1 MKNLIQVL
9 HITPHLGGGVG
20 KALSGL
26 VEQAAQVKSP
36 VHHTI
41 ACLEEPEKRIFVDR
55 AKATGCDVVI
65 APAKRELATMVSA
78 ADIVQL
84 EWWNHPATLRS
95 LCSQPFPPMRLLV
108 WSHVSG
114 LHTPVTP
121 PELYRAAH
129 RFLFTSPCSYEAGPV
144 KNLPE
149 EVRNRLGVVNSC
161 GGFSGFPVK
170 EEPEGC
176 DIKAG
181 YIGSLNFSKLHPR
194 YVDFLVAIREPH
206 FTVKMIGDELNKDI
220 LQQQCDRA
228 GRRGLLDFCGFKENV
243 VGELMS
249 INTLIYLL
257 NPEHYG
263 TTENALLET
272 MAMGIV
278 PIVLN
283 NPAERHIVAPMKTGF
298 IIESPQEL
306 ADAIDWIKNNPAQ
319 FKEMGKR
326 AAITTRERFS
336 GKKMESLLTDH
347 YQELLGTDKETVSF
361 IDIFGKE
368 PPDWFLSCQKTPQI
382 FAEDT
387 IGESMLT
394 DLSVH
399 GLIEKTKGTAHHFHK
414 YFPDNKK
421 LMRWSHRLSEIA
433 NDDST
438 PFI

>member
-1 MKNLIQVL
+1 MKELIRIL

-26 VEQAAQVKSP
+26 VEQATRVKSP

-41 ACLEEPEKRIFVDR
+41 ICLEEPEKRIFVDR
-55 AKATGCDVVI
+55 AKAGGGEVVI
-65 APAKRELATMVSA
+65 APDKKELAAMISA

-84 EWWNHPATLRS
+84 EWWNHPATLRC

-121 PELYRAAH
+121 PGLYRAAH
-129 RFLFTSPCSYEAGPV
+129 RFLFTSPCSYEAKSV

-149 EVRNRLGVVNSC
+149 DVKNRLGVVNSC
-161 GGFSGFPVK
+161 GGFDGFPVK

-176 DIKAG
+176 EIRAG

-194 YVDFLVAIREPH
+194 YVEFLTAIREPH
-206 FTVKMIGDELNKDI
+206 FTVKVIGDELNKEI
-220 LQQQCDRA
+220 LQQQCDLK
-228 GRRGLLDFCGFKENV
+228 GRKGLLDFCGFKEDV

-283 NPAERHIVAPMKTGF
+283 NPAERHIVDHMKTGI

-306 ADAIDWIKNNPAQ
+306 AGAIDWLKQNPAQ
-319 FKEMGKR
+319 FQSLGKR
-326 AAITTRERFS
+326 AAMTTRERFS
-336 GKKMESLLTDH
+336 GEKMELLLTGC
-347 YQELLGTDKETVSF
+347 YQELLRTGKKTIQF
-361 IDIFGKE
+361 IDIFGQE
-368 PPDWFLSCQKTPQI
+368 PSDWFLSCQKTPGI
-382 FAEDT
+382 FANHE
-387 IGESMLT
+387 INVSMVT
-394 DLSVH
+394 PLSVH
-399 GLIEKTKGTAHHFHK
+399 GLIEKTKGTALHFQK
-414 YFPDNKK
+414 YFPHDEK
-421 LMRWSHRLSEIA
+421 LGQWSTGLLNLKTSGL
-433 NDDST
+433 
-438 PFI
+438 